1 MKTERQ
7 RSLNLNSSWLSP
19 TLLNIGIIY
28 AASGTDRLNG
38 PKKWSKT
45 SYCNRPRYPGW
56 GSCKKSCQLHRSEV
70 DWLRGKIWRFLCCLH
85 KSGRWTENNH
95 QSKQK
100 ALADRRMFQDHE
112 NWLFRKA
119 CISAGRKPDPG
130 TFFNLFSCFDYLSFS
145 RKKDGFEI

>member
-100 ALADRRMFQDHE
+100 ALADRRMFPHYE
-112 NWLFRKA
+112 NRFWGKTCVRKTKRQNP
-119 CISAGRKPDPG
+119 CPLHYLLYR
-130 TFFNLFSCFDYLSFS
+130 FDCLPLPWA
-145 RKKDGFEI
+145 ETWQ